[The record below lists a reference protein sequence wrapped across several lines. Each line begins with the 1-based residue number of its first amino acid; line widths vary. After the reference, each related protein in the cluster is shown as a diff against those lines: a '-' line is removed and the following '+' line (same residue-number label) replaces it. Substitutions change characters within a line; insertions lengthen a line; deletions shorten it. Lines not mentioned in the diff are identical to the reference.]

1 MAITITRTKILIPR
15 RRKDLLSRHR
25 LNILL
30 DDLLDYKLLL
40 ITAPAGYGKT
50 SLLID
55 WVQQNSIPVCW
66 YALDPL
72 DNDLTRFISY
82 LIASIARVF
91 PSFGWQ
97 SQASLEN
104 YDNSELNV
112 EHILTAIVNDAYENI
127 KEHFVLILDDFHT
140 IDGSDK
146 INRFVNRFINEIDEN
161 CHVIIASRT
170 LLSLPDLPLMVAR
183 SMVKGLSY
191 EELAFR
197 GDEIQDLLLQNYK
210 QSIDDDVAAKLQN
223 ESEGWITGL
232 LLSAQTMWEGMDDR
246 VQVVRASGVGLYDY
260 LAQQV
265 LDQQSPMIR
274 DFLLQTSLLEEFD
287 ADLCNEVIGEAPG
300 DLEWKDILGEV
311 LQNNLFVLPLEDKDT
326 WLRYHHLFRDFLQDR
341 ISREDP
347 QLVKSI
353 LTRIA
358 LVYTQKETWERA
370 YDIYQRLDDQEK
382 ISELITTAGTSM
394 LKDRRI
400 NVLKAWLDR
409 LSKDRIAQ
417 NPSLLSLQ
425 GSLDILFGQVARGIS
440 RLDQAEELF
449 DNSDEKRQLAILLL
463 RRSTGHGFM
472 GNYQEVLTDV
482 DRALSIVDG
491 EKEHKVVF
499 AEAKRAKGL
508 GYYWLGDLSNAVT
521 YLEEALNLYKAL
533 SNPQN
538 EALIHV
544 DLGLAYMDSGELP
557 DALAHYEKALS
568 YWHQT
573 GNIARK
579 VTVLNNIG
587 VLHHLQGEYDQASK
601 NLNDTLVLARKSGNI
616 RIEGY
621 ALASIGDLYSDL
633 DAYESASEAFRLA
646 RDISI
651 RINNQRLLVYSYLAE
666 ALVYCKKGEL
676 GRSDILLNDIA
687 DLITE
692 SDSKYEKGLYGR
704 ICGQVA
710 LEKGY
715 VAFAIMCLEDAKECF
730 ESGGQDTE
738 RIQVYLEL
746 ARAYYQ
752 LNQYDQG
759 YSYLELGLRLAQGTG
774 SYHTLLTGSRNATAF
789 LLDERIPS
797 EIKDSANQ
805 LAHKVNELITKIP
818 EYRRLLR
825 RQKLVISI
833 EKTSRIS
840 IRALGRIQI
849 SIDSEPI
856 TAPEWRVQFA
866 VRELFFLLLAKPDGL
881 SKEEIGLVL
890 WPDSSTQQLKIQF
903 KNAIYR
909 LRRAVGKEI
918 IIYETKLDVYRFN
931 WSVDYEYDVE
941 SFRKHIARANDVTG
955 LERFS
960 SYKDA
965 VKIYQGP
972 YLPDG
977 DGVWIIPEREEL
989 WLMYLNARLILAK
1002 HALEMREYNAALV
1015 HIHQILSQDK
1025 CQEEAHRL
1033 AMRIHAALG
1042 NQADLIRQYEV
1053 CKTALMSDY
1062 SITPSKKTEDLYL
1075 KLLVE

>member
-40 ITAPAGYGKT
+40 IAAPAGYGKT
-50 SLLID
+50 SLLVD
-55 WVQQNSIPVCW
+55 WVQLNNIPVCW

-72 DNDLTRFISY
+72 DCDLTRFISY

-91 PSFGWQ
+91 PSFGCQ

-104 YDNSELNV
+104 YDNTELNID
-112 EHILTAIVNDAYENI
+112 HILTAIINDAYENI

-140 IDGSDK
+140 VDCSDK
-146 INRFVNRFINEIDEN
+146 INNFVNRFINEIDEN
-161 CHVIIASRT
+161 CHLIIASRT

-197 GDEIQDLLLQNYK
+197 VGEIQELLLQNYK
-210 QSIDDDVAAKLQN
+210 QSIDDKIAAKLQN

-232 LLSAQTMWEGMDDR
+232 LLSAQTVWDGIDDR
-246 VQVVRASGVGLYDY
+246 VQVARASGVGLYDY

-265 LDQQSPMIR
+265 LDQQSPLIR
-274 DFLLQTSLLEEFD
+274 DFLLQSSLLEEFD
-287 ADLCNEVIGEAPG
+287 ADLCYEVIGEAPG
-300 DLEWKDILGEV
+300 DLKWNDILSEV

-347 QLVKSI
+347 QLEKSI
-353 LTRIA
+353 LERLA
-358 LVYTQKETWERA
+358 LVYTQQETWERA
-370 YDIYQRLDDQEK
+370 YDIYQRMEDQEG
-382 ISELITTAGTSM
+382 IIELITKAGTSM
-394 LKDRRI
+394 LKDRRL
-400 NVLKAWLDR
+400 NVLKTWLDR
-409 LSKDRIAQ
+409 LSKNKIAQ
-417 NPSLLSLQ
+417 HPALLSLQ

-440 RLDQAEELF
+440 QLDQAEILF
-449 DNSDEKRQLAILLL
+449 DKSEEKRQLAILLL
-463 RRSTGHGFM
+463 RRSTGHGYM
-472 GNYQEVLTDV
+472 GNYQKVLADV

-491 EKEHKVVF
+491 ITEHMEVF

-508 GYYWLGDLSNAVT
+508 GYYWLGDLGNAVN
-521 YLEEALNLYKAL
+521 YLEEALNVYQSL

-557 DALAHYEKALS
+557 EALIHYEKALS

-601 NLNDTLVLARKSGNI
+601 NLDDTLVLARKSGNI

-651 RINNQRLLVYSYLAE
+651 RINNQRLLIYSYLAE

-687 DLITE
+687 DLITK
-692 SDSKYEKGLYGR
+692 SDSKYEKGLYAR

-710 LEKGY
+710 LERGY
-715 VAFAIMCLEDAKECF
+715 AAFSIMCLEDAKECF

-759 YSYLELGLRLAQGTG
+759 YSYLQLGLQLAQDTS
-774 SYHTLLTGSRNATAF
+774 SYHSLLTGSRNSTDL

-797 EIKDSANQ
+797 EIKDSAYQ
-805 LAHKVNELITKIP
+805 LANQVNELKYKIP
-818 EYRRLLR
+818 DYRRVLR
-825 RQKLVISI
+825 RQRLVISI

-840 IRALGRIQI
+840 IRTLGKIQI
-849 SIDSEPI
+849 SLDGELV

-866 VRELFFLLLAKPDGL
+866 VRELFFLLLANPDGL

-890 WPDSSTQQLKIQF
+890 WPDSSSQQLKIQF

-909 LRRAVGKEI
+909 LRRAIGKEV
-918 IIYETKLDVYRFN
+918 IIYETKVDAYRFN

-941 SFRKHIARANDVTG
+941 SFRKQIARAKGVTG

-960 SYKDA
+960 AYEEA

-989 WLMYLNARLILAK
+989 WQMYLNARFILAR

-1015 HIHQILSQDK
+1015 HIHQILTQDK

-1033 AMRIHAALG
+1033 AMRTHAAMG

-1053 CKTALMSDY
+1053 CKSALMSDY